1 VEVISLYERAL
12 ALDPRSIEAQSGLA
26 RNLASRV
33 ADHMT
38 DTAAADIARAE
49 YLVRQALATAS
60 RSPDVHW
67 AKGQVLRA
75 QRRFAE
81 AIPEYEA
88 VLALNRNWV
97 FALSALAQ
105 CKLYTG
111 SIEETI
117 PLIERAMRLSPHEPR
132 IGGWCFQIG
141 QVHLLQSR
149 TADAITRLERARND
163 SPAHA
168 IFRAWLAAAYALDGE
183 TERAGVELAE
193 ARKLSRGNRYSSL
206 ARLKALGHF
215 GVLKTRALFEA
226 TYFAGLRK
234 AGMPEE

>member
-1 VEVISLYERAL
+1 VELISLYERAL
-12 ALDPRSIEAQSGLA
+12 ALDPGSIEAQSGLA
-26 RNLASRV
+26 RNLASRIM
-33 ADHMT
+33 DHMT
-38 DTAAADIARAE
+38 DTAAADMARAE
-49 YLVRQALATAS
+49 YLVRQALALAP

-67 AKGQVLRA
+67 AKGHVLRA

-88 VLALNRNWV
+88 VLAFSRNAV
-97 FALSALAQ
+97 HALSALGQ
-105 CKLYTG
+105 CKFYTG
-111 SIEETI
+111 SIDETI

-141 QVHLLQSR
+141 QVYLLQSR
-149 TADAITRLERARND
+149 TAEAITWLERARND
-163 SPAHA
+163 SPAHP
-168 IFRAWLAAAYALDGE
+168 IFRAWLAAAYALNGQ

-193 ARKLSRGNRYSSL
+193 VRKLSRDDRYSSL
-206 ARLKALGHF
+206 ARLKALGYF
-215 GVLKTRALFEA
+215 GVPNTRALFEA